1 MAGAAEAR
9 SFSFLQIAEQIV
21 WMEPGQKDSNKF
33 ERIKTP
39 EAYNALTGRRN
50 YYEEKIYLNDPT
62 RQILFVLIPY
72 GTTFMIDDVIYY
84 KLDEARREL
93 EAEPKEPV
101 KPREESEAE
110 TEWDVSSSDVSISS
124 DEQHDNEAQEAFYIA
139 QKKLKRLS
147 EKMGRKA
154 TEKDL
159 AQWRA
164 ARYRRRN
171 RKAKRLQ
178 NDNPPFPERVQTS
191 EPCPVSHRFHIV

>member
-9 SFSFLQIAEQIV
+9 SFSLKSNVNEILRMREV
-21 WMEPGQKDSNKF
+21 DSNKF
-33 ERIKTP
+33 ERIETP
-39 EAYNALTGRRN
+39 EAYYGLTGQIDFN
-50 YYEEKIYLNDPT
+50 KQKYYLNDPT

-72 GTTFMIDDVIYY
+72 GFRFEIEDVIYY
-84 KLDEARREL
+84 KLDEAR
-93 EAEPKEPV
+93 
-101 KPREESEAE
+101 EESEAE
-110 TEWDVSSSDVSISS
+110 TESDASSSDVSIPSEFEES
-124 DEQHDNEAQEAFYIA
+124 FDNEAQEDAYILH
-139 QKKLKRLS
+139 KKLKRLS
-147 EKMGRKA
+147 EKMRRKA

-164 ARYRRRN
+164 ARCRRRE